1 MFEVEKITNEIVEF
15 IREYYKNNNLKGAVI
30 GISGGK
36 DSGVV
41 AGLFARAIGS
51 ENVVGVW
58 MPCHSKEE
66 DYENAKLVAKHFN
79 FELKEFDL
87 TNLYDSYVKQIKDN
101 NNVSD
106 NNLVDANI
114 NIKPRLRMSTLYY
127 YAAMLSSLNKG
138 VYIVPGTSNK
148 CELYVGYFTKG
159 GDNVSDINVLADLTV
174 DEVIAVGE
182 YISVPD
188 KVIHK
193 VPDDGLSGKTDE
205 EKLGVKYSE
214 IALVMDNPDNLNVS
228 EYAYEKIKRLHKNN
242 LHKFNTATYRK
253 NK

>member
-1 MFEVEKITNEIVEF
+1 MFNAREVTNEIIKF
-15 IREYYKNNNLKGAVI
+15 IRDYYKKNNLKGAVI

-41 AGLFARAIGS
+41 AGLFAKALGP
-51 ENVVGVW
+51 ENVVGIW

-66 DYENAKLVAKHFN
+66 DYDNALLVANHFG
-79 FELKEFDL
+79 FSLKEFDL
-87 TNLYDSYVKQIKDN
+87 TNLYDNYVEQIKE
-101 NNVSD
+101 
-106 NNLVDANI
+106 NNLVNDDNLIDANI

-127 YAAMLSSLNKG
+127 YAAMLSSINNG

-159 GDNVSDINVLADLTV
+159 GDNVSDIAVLADLTTQ
-174 DEVIAVGE
+174 EVIKVGE
-182 YISVPD
+182 YIGVPD

-214 IALVMDNPDNLNVS
+214 IAEVINNPDNPNVS
-228 EYAYEKIKRLHKNN
+228 KEVHEKIRKLHLRN
-242 LHKFNTATYRK
+242 LHKFNIATYRK
-253 NK
+253 DK